1 MVLIDLSKI
10 EKVIK
15 DIAISAAMNI
25 GQNAFIA
32 RQDVV
37 IRVARVMAPPEPSS
51 RLKEPDN
58 AYKKLNN
65 PL

>member
-37 IRVARVMAPPEPSS
+37 IRVARVMAPLSPPPAS
-51 RLKEPDN
+51 RNQIMPTRS
-58 AYKKLNN
+58 
-65 PL
+65 